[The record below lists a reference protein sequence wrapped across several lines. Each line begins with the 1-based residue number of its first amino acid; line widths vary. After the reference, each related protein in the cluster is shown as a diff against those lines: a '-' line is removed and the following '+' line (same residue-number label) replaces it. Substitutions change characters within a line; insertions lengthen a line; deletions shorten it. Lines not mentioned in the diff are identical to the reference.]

1 MTNPVR
7 DDVRPMF
14 TRDGWSPDR
23 LQALKSA
30 GRLHGGDLTAIARTT
45 GISRERCD
53 IALFDLLG
61 RTAEQAFNAILQ
73 RETAR

>member
-7 DDVRPMF
+7 EPAPLF
-14 TRDGWSPDR
+14 TREGWSPAR
-23 LQALKSA
+23 LQ
-30 GRLHGGDLTAIARTT
+30 RLRDASRRHRGDLTAIAAAT

-61 RTAEQAFNAILQ
+61 RTPEQTFNAILH